1 MRVSFEKIVEE
12 IQKLPLV
19 EKEEIKLLVE
29 KYIIEERREE
39 IYQIYSELMGFL
51 EKWTPLPFSIYCI
64 LSLWSN
70 YVISLNSER
79 VK

>member
-1 MRVSFEKIVEE
+1 MRASFEKIVEE

-39 IYQIYSELMGFL
+39 IYQ
-51 EKWTPLPFSIYCI
+51 
-64 LSLWSN
+64 N
-70 YVISLNSER
+70 YKKSKTEVSKGNLVFTQNIEDMKKS
-79 VK
+79 V